1 MNSHMKEALLRKSF
15 KNAAMLGVIALTLT
29 GCWSSDGWD
38 KEYLCKGQERL
49 TTHLQG
55 HPQFENYEKKY
66 AAEID
71 FHVRVDAVLVKTHQA
86 KIRTVSD
93 KLLAFQTSSESASVN
108 GTFDATAGSLVLQES
123 RTLVMDGTPQSM
135 RVAGNYTCVSL

>member
-1 MNSHMKEALLRKSF
+1 MNGFMKETSRRKSF
-15 KNAAMLGVIALTLT
+15 KNAAMLGVITSTLT
-29 GCWSSDGWD
+29 GCWTSDSWD

-49 TTHLQG
+49 NTHLQG
-55 HPQFENYEKKY
+55 HPQFENYEEKY

-86 KIRTVSD
+86 KVRTVSD
-93 KLLAFQTSSESASVN
+93 KLLAFQASSESASVN
-108 GTFDATAGSLVLQES
+108 GTFDKTAGSLVLQES
-123 RTLVMDGTPQSM
+123 RTLVMDGIPQSM